1 MKTKLGI
8 VLVVILFFNSL
19 NGQILSK
26 EVRNDFCRNA
36 IVNAYFG
43 SGSLKSWI
51 IVSAQRLGYKTPLEI
66 ESAVRS
72 LCSNVT
78 LQNEILNSIDRLGGS
93 REFKEQQFLSIGM
106 TPKNSKLISDYLL
119 LKRNNEQKN
128 TPNVENFDYNFVKDS
143 IVIDKKDL
151 LRSIP
156 KSKFTNDST
165 AVLRKQFVTYTDGKD
180 GEIEYKTSVLKEYYY
195 IGENNEN
202 HDDEERVNV
211 VLLSEYNGKNAF
223 LETLIFNILNNG
235 KDYQNIRNR
244 RLDISSRKLNNSVF
258 KTIKEKGY
266 TFFTIEYLDEDNSRK
281 IDYYSPLDLNYLK
294 TVIKEEVVQKE
305 TINKVVPK
313 KNTTNTN
320 LGFLKKY
327 NGKYTYEVKLLSNPT
342 LKKRIVDLIGNER
355 YNYMKTTWRVE
366 GGITV
371 ENNMFDASGCEQHN
385 CGNTNFIIVVDLEKD
400 ILYIGYR
407 VENEILKFGEDQNY
421 PKLILDWESENIKG
435 E

>member
-1 MKTKLGI
+1 MKTKLVI
-8 VLVVILFFNSL
+8 VLVVILFFNSI
-19 NGQILSK
+19 NGQTLSK

-36 IVNAYFG
+36 IINAYFG
-43 SGSLKSWI
+43 RGSLKSWI
-51 IVSAQRLGYKTPLEI
+51 IISAQRLGYKTPLEI
-66 ESAVRS
+66 ESAVRN
-72 LCSNVT
+72 LCSNIP

-106 TPKNSKLISDYLL
+106 TSKNSKLISDYLL
-119 LKRNNEQKN
+119 LKRSNEQNNNSTVKN
-128 TPNVENFDYNFVKDS
+128 IDYNFVKDS

-165 AVLRKQFVTYTDGKD
+165 AILRKVTAADEYGLPT
-180 GEIEYKTSVLKEYYY
+180 EIEYKTSVLKEYYY
-195 IGENNEN
+195 IGENNVN
-202 HDDEERVNV
+202 YDDEERVNV
-211 VLLSEYNGKNAF
+211 VLLSEYNGKNVF
-223 LETLIFNILNNG
+223 LEILIFNILNNG
-235 KDYQNIRNR
+235 KDYKNIINK
-244 RLDISSRKLNNSVF
+244 RLGISSKKLNNSVF
-258 KTIKEKGY
+258 KTIKENGQTY
-266 TFFTIEYLDEDNSRK
+266 FTIEYLDEDNSRK
-281 IDYYSPLDLNYLK
+281 IDYYSPLYLNYLK
-294 TVIKEEVVQKE
+294 TVVKEEVVQKE
-305 TINKVVPK
+305 TVNKVVPK
-313 KNTTNTN
+313 KNATNTN

-342 LKKRIVDLIGNER
+342 LKKRIVDLIGNEK

-385 CGNTNFIIVVDLEKD
+385 CGNTNFIIVVDLGKD
-400 ILYIGYR
+400 ILYVGYR